1 MDVKQIAADVSVA
14 GQIGVEDIAA
24 LRAAGFR
31 SIICN
36 RPEGESADQT
46 PSDAVHAAAAAAGLE
61 FRYIPVSPMTGITA
75 DNLQGTMDALEEL
88 PRPILAYCRSGARS
102 ANLYQ
107 AAVMRGARP

>member
-1 MDVKQIAADVSVA
+1 MDIKQIAADVAVS
-14 GQIGVEDIAA
+14 GQIDASDVAA
-24 LRAAGFR
+24 LAKSGYK

-36 RPEGESADQT
+36 RPEGESAEQT
-46 PSDAVHAAAAAAGLE
+46 SSDDILAAAAAAGLE
-61 FRYIPVSPMTGITA
+61 FRFIPVSAMTGITPE
-75 DNLQGTMDALEEL
+75 NLQGTIDALEEL